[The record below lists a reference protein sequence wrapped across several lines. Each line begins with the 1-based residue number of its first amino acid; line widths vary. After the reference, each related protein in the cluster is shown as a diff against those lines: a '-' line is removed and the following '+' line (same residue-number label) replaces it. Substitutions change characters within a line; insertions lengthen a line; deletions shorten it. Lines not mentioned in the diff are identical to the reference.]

1 MTDVNA
7 GRPRLSDSIAAA
19 TTEILKDY
27 AATVAR
33 WRPSAHFFD
42 VTKELLKA
50 PFAFSQ
56 HQLHRPGHQAR
67 TYLID
72 AGVIFLAATLL
83 AGVAASIWPNSA
95 SVTAQAVVIG
105 MVVVALLVGNG
116 VALVLTRLSG
126 RTAESSS
133 LATAALYGVGF
144 SLLWVTAFKL
154 VGLVGPALVPGFVGS
169 PLEALTV
176 LGGMGGVLFGALLV
190 LEWPRRIAA
199 LEEGAY
205 YTAVAALFL
214 VVGVTLKAVGI
225 A

>member
-1 MTDVNA
+1 M
-7 GRPRLSDSIAAA
+7 
-19 TTEILKDY
+19 
-27 AATVAR
+27 
-33 WRPSAHFFD
+33 
-42 VTKELLKA
+42 
-50 PFAFSQ
+50 
-56 HQLHRPGHQAR
+56 
-67 TYLID
+67 
-72 AGVIFLAATLL
+72 
-83 AGVAASIWPNSA
+83 
-95 SVTAQAVVIG
+95 
-105 MVVVALLVGNG
+105 
-116 VALVLTRLSG
+116 
-126 RTAESSS
+126 
-133 LATAALYGVGF
+133 
-144 SLLWVTAFKL
+144 TAFKL

>member
-7 GRPRLSDSIAAA
+7 GRPRPSDSIVAA

-27 AATVAR
+27 AAIAAR

-50 PFAFSQ
+50 PFSFVQ

-83 AGVAASIWPNSA
+83 AGIAAVIWPNSTLL
-95 SVTAQAVVIG
+95 TAQAVVIG

-126 RTAESSS
+126 KTAESSS
-133 LATAALYGVGF
+133 LATAALYGGGF
-144 SLLWVTAFKL
+144 SLLWVSAFKL
-154 VGLVGPALVPGFVGS
+154 VGLVGPALVPGYSGS
-169 PLEALTV
+169 PFEALTV
-176 LGGMGGVLFGALLV
+176 LGGMGGVLFGALLL

-199 LEEGAY
+199 LEEGTY

-214 VVGVTLKAVGI
+214 VVGVTLKVVGI